1 MAADDQEYYGYYYDT
16 EEDRGLLDPAW
27 ERQQKKVVSSACSDI
42 VNDNCMIYFLFPF
55 TLSTAFLTCSQK
67 LNILTT
73 LCFAYLSHR
82 LLQLGVI
89 LI

>member
-27 ERQQKKVVSSACSDI
+27 ERQQKKVVSSIYSDT
-42 VNDNCMIYFLFPF
+42 VKWLHDWFAVLFNF
-55 TLSTAFLTCSQK
+55 IHGIFSYSQK
-67 LNILTT
+67 LNVLTT
-73 LCFAYLSHR
+73 VCFAYLLRR
-82 LLQLGVI
+82 LLQHGVI